1 MSSVELV
8 KASKVEP
15 DVDGE
20 ENESLVDKFISS
32 EEDLIPAL
40 ICHQL
45 ILLPKKTVQQHRNR
59 YQKNVS

>member
-1 MSSVELV
+1 
-8 KASKVEP
+8 VEP

-32 EEDLIPAL
+32 EDLIPAL

-45 ILLPKKTVQQHRNR
+45 ILLQKKTVQQHRNR